1 MRHSLRHPSRRAL
14 ALVLLLA
21 VAAPALGQA
30 QQHTWSGVER
40 IVAVGDLHG
49 DCDVFVKILRA
60 AKVIDDKNN
69 WIGGKT
75 HLVQMGDV
83 LDRAPDSRKA
93 MDLLMKL
100 EGQAVKAGGRVH
112 AIIGNHE
119 AMVLLD
125 EWHYVHPGEINAFG
139 SKEAYRKAMG
149 PKGKYGKWI
158 RGLNAVIK
166 INDTLFVHAGLG
178 EKYAKTSRAKLND
191 AVRKGLQ
198 PDSLTGAATDQQGP
212 LWYRGNALMIE
223 SDLKEDLDLI
233 CKTHQVKRIVV
244 GHTITGTR
252 RIETRAGGRV
262 IMVDVAMSRYYK
274 RYGGGRAACL
284 IIEKGELY
292 ELYEGKKKQKLG
304 AAEKKTTPW

>member
-1 MRHSLRHPSRRAL
+1 MKIPKTRARRSLL
-14 ALVLLLA
+14 IVLLLLA

-30 QQHTWSGVER
+30 KQHTWSGVER

-49 DCDVFVKILRA
+49 EYDAFVKILRA

-75 HLVQMGDV
+75 HLVQMGDI
-83 LDRAPDSRKA
+83 LDRAPDSRRA

-119 AMVLLD
+119 AMVLLG
-125 EWHYVHPGEINAFG
+125 EWHYVHPGEIRAFG
-139 SKEAYRKAMG
+139 GEEAYRKAMG

-158 RGLNAVIK
+158 RRLNAVIK
-166 INDTLFVHAGLG
+166 VNDTLFVHAGLD
-178 EKYAKTSRAKLND
+178 EKYAKMSRAKLND
-191 AVRKGLQ
+191 AIRKGLQ
-198 PDSLTGAATDQQGP
+198 PDSHTGAATDQRGP

-233 CKTHQVKRIVV
+233 CKTHEVKRIVV
-244 GHTITGTR
+244 GHTITGSR

-262 IMVDVAMSRYYK
+262 IMVDVAMSQFYK

-304 AAEKKTTPW
+304 AAEKKAAPR